1 MRSRITIKDVAAS
14 LGISVST
21 VSRAMRNA
29 KDVSETTRHTVLK
42 KVKRLHYQPNY
53 SAQCLINQK
62 TNLIGVIVPVLHSN
76 YFSEAISGISD
87 VLAES
92 NYQMI
97 VCQSNENYKIEQASI
112 SKLLGYNIDGLL
124 ISVSK
129 STKNDKIFNEVV
141 NRNIPLVMFDRI
153 LDSVDCSKV
162 TVNEY
167 EGAYKAVEH
176 LIKKGCVRIAHLAG
190 PQDLLISQNRK
201 QGYLDALSDY
211 GLKVNPNMV
220 VHCKSFEDDAPRA
233 FKKILMNDPLPDA
246 ICFIND
252 LSAIDCMKYLHRKG
266 LSIPRD
272 IKIVGFNND
281 PVSTV
286 SDPSLTTV
294 MQPSY
299 EVGKLSAG
307 LLIDEIDGKRTR
319 HVNYELRTKL
329 VVRESTK
336 SVREGAKKIKNQN

>member
-1 MRSRITIKDVAAS
+1 MNNSVTIKDVAVA

-29 KDVSETTRHTVLK
+29 KDVSEVTKKAVLK
-42 KVKRLHYQPNY
+42 KAKQLQYHPNY
-53 SAQCLINQK
+53 SAQSLINRK

-76 YFSEAISGISD
+76 YFSSVINGISD
-87 VLAES
+87 VLADS

-97 VCQSNENYKIEQASI
+97 VCQSSENHEKEKAAIN
-112 SKLLGYNIDGLL
+112 KLLAYNIDGLL

-129 STKNDKIFNEVV
+129 STKNGNALKEVAKQ
-141 NRNIPLVMFDRI
+141 NIPLVMFDRV
-153 LDSVDCSKV
+153 LDSINCSKV

-176 LIKKGCVRIAHLAG
+176 LIKKGCKRIAHLAG
-190 PQDLLISQNRK
+190 PKDLLISRNRK
-201 QGYLDALSDY
+201 QGYLDAMNDY
-211 GLKVNPNMV
+211 GIKVNPNMV

-233 FKKILMNDPLPDA
+233 FKKILKNDPLPDA
-246 ICFIND
+246 IFFIND
-252 LSAIDCMKYLHRKG
+252 LSAIDCMKYLRRKG
-266 LSIPRD
+266 LSIPGD

-281 PVSTV
+281 PVSIV

-307 LLIDEIDGKRTR
+307 LLIDQIQGKKVK
-319 HVNYELRTKL
+319 HVKYELRTKL
-329 VVRESTK
+329 VVRDST
-336 SVREGAKKIKNQN
+336 RR